1 MCALNLND
9 VLSGFQPMKSRALV
23 VRIYGFEKV
32 FSLSQ
37 VGNGTDGER
46 CAVFIR
52 GASRFD
58 FAKRNGI
65 EQQANEQE

>member
-1 MCALNLND
+1 
-9 VLSGFQPMKSRALV
+9 MKSRALV